1 MAKQIMYD
9 DVARRKAV
17 AGVQKLA
24 RAVKVTLGPAGK
36 NVIIEKSFGG
46 PQVTKDG
53 VTVAKEVE
61 LEDPFENMGAKLV
74 REVASKTNDVAGDG
88 TTTATVLAES
98 ILTIGQRYLTSGV
111 DPNHLRA
118 GIDAAV
124 AAVTAELAKMA
135 KKIDNKS
142 RDEIAQVGAISA
154 NNDTAI
160 GNLLA
165 DAMIKVGKEGVVTVE
180 EGKSAATELEHVDGM
195 QFDKGYVSPYFIT
208 DPKSMEAQFENAL
221 VLIHEQKIS
230 NVREMIPLL
239 EQTSRSGKPLIII
252 AEDVESEA
260 LAALVVNRLKGVL
273 NVCAVK
279 APGFGDRRKAM
290 LQDIATLTGGQCIS
304 EDLGLKL
311 ENVTLEML
319 GSAAKIRI
327 SKDATTIVGGAG
339 KKAEITARADSIR
352 NQIEKTTS
360 DYDREKLQERLAKLT
375 GGIAEIRVG
384 AHTET
389 EMKERKDLF
398 EDALHATRAAIA
410 EGILPGGG
418 TALLKAGAAL
428 AKLDLQGDARFGVE
442 LMKKVVQAPVRQIA
456 ENGGVDGAIV
466 ARKVLANKATTFGY
480 NALTREY
487 GDMIGYGVVDPTKVT
502 RSALQNAVSIATLL
516 LTTDCVITEGKK
528 EEDKADHAG
537 HDHD

>member
-1 MAKQIMYD
+1 MGKQIMYD

-24 RAVKVTLGPAGK
+24 KAVKVTLGPAGK

-88 TTTATVLAES
+88 TTTATVLAEA

-124 AAVTAELAKMA
+124 AKVVEQLAGMS
-135 KKIDNKS
+135 KKVDNKS

-154 NNDTAI
+154 NNDMEI

-165 DAMIKVGKEGVVTVE
+165 DAMLKVGKEGVVTVE
-180 EGKSAATELEHVDGM
+180 EGKSFKTELEHVDGM
-195 QFDKGYVSPYFIT
+195 QFDKGYISPYFIT
-208 DPKSMEAQFENAL
+208 DPKSMEAVFENAL
-221 VLIHEQKIS
+221 ILIHEKKIS

-239 EQTSRSGKPLIII
+239 EATSRGGKPLVII

-290 LQDIATLTGGQCIS
+290 LQDLATLTGGQCIS
-304 EDLGLKL
+304 EDLGIKL
-311 ENVTLEML
+311 ENVTVDQL
-319 GSAAKIRI
+319 GTAAKIRI
-327 SKDATTIVGGAG
+327 TKDATTIVGGAG

-352 NQIEKTTS
+352 AQIEKTTS

-375 GGIAEIRVG
+375 GGVAIIRAG
-384 AHTET
+384 AMTEAD
-389 EMKERKDLF
+389 MKQTKQRI
-398 EDALHATRAAIA
+398 EDALNATRAAVE
-410 EGILPGGG
+410 EGIVAGGG
-418 TALLKAGAAL
+418 VALLRASKALEGL
-428 AKLDLQGDARFGVE
+428 KVKGDQQFGVE
-442 LMKKVVQAPVRQIA
+442 IVARACEAPMRQIA
-456 ENGGVDGAIV
+456 ENSGEDGSVVVDEALG
-466 ARKVLANKATTFGY
+466 KKANEGF
-480 NALTREY
+480 NALTGEWT
-487 GDMIGYGVVDPTKVT
+487 DMFKAGIVDPTKVV
-502 RSALQNAVSIATLL
+502 RSALQNAASIAGLM
-516 LTTDCVITEGKK
+516 LTTNTMVTSIADEKKAVEGSTS
-528 EEDKADHAG
+528 
-537 HDHD
+537 

>member
-1 MAKQIMYD
+1 MGKQIMYD

-24 RAVKVTLGPAGK
+24 KAVKVTLGPAGK

-88 TTTATVLAES
+88 TTTATVLAEA

-124 AAVTAELAKMA
+124 QKVTEQLAGMA
-135 KKIDNKS
+135 RKVDNKS

-154 NNDTAI
+154 NNDAAI
-160 GNLLA
+160 GALLA
-165 DAMIKVGKEGVVTVE
+165 DAMLKVGKEGVVTVE
-180 EGKSAATELEHVDGM
+180 EGKSAVTELEHVDGM
-195 QFDKGYVSPYFIT
+195 QFDKGYISPYFIT
-208 DPKSMEAQFENAL
+208 DPKTMEAVFENAL
-221 VLIHEQKIS
+221 ILVHEKKIS
-230 NVREMIPLL
+230 GVREMIPLL
-239 EQTSRSGKPLIII
+239 EAVSRAGKPLVII

-273 NVCAVK
+273 SVCAVK

-290 LQDIATLTGGQCIS
+290 LQDIATLCGGQCIS
-304 EDLGLKL
+304 EDLGIKL
-311 ENVTLEML
+311 ENVTLEQL
-319 GSAAKIRI
+319 GSAAKVRV

-339 KKAEITARADSIR
+339 KKAEIQARADSIR
-352 NQIEKTTS
+352 GQIEKTTS

-375 GGIAEIRVG
+375 GGVAILRAG
-384 AHTET
+384 AMTEAD
-389 EMKERKDLF
+389 MKQTKQRI
-398 EDALHATRAAIA
+398 EDALNATRAAVE
-410 EGILPGGG
+410 EGIVPGGG
-418 TALLKAGAAL
+418 VALLRASRVL
-428 AKLDLQGDARFGVE
+428 DDLKLKGDQQFGVE
-442 LMKKVVQAPVRQIA
+442 IVKRACEMPMRQIA
-456 ENGGVDGAIV
+456 ENAGEDGSVIVDEALS
-466 ARKVLANKATTFGY
+466 RKANEGYDALSGQWVDMFKAG
-480 NALTREY
+480 
-487 GDMIGYGVVDPTKVT
+487 IVDPTKVVRT
-502 RSALQNAVSIATLL
+502 ALQNAASIAGLM
-516 LTTDCVITEGKK
+516 LTTNTMVTSIADEKKAVEGSTS
-528 EEDKADHAG
+528 
-537 HDHD
+537 

>member
-1 MAKQIMYD
+1 MGKQIMYD

-17 AGVQKLA
+17 EGVQKLA

-88 TTTATVLAES
+88 TTTATVLAEA

-124 AAVTAELAKMA
+124 AAIVEKLAGMA

-142 RDEIAQVGAISA
+142 REQIAQVGAISA
-154 NNDTAI
+154 NNDTEI
-160 GNLLA
+160 GKLLA
-165 DAMIKVGKEGVVTVE
+165 EAMMKVGAEGVVTVE
-180 EGKSAATELEHVDGM
+180 EGKSANVELEHVDGM

-208 DPKSMEAQFENAL
+208 DPKTMESSFENAVIL
-221 VLIHEQKIS
+221 VHEKKIS
-230 NVREMIPLL
+230 SVREMIPLL
-239 EQTSRSGKPLIII
+239 EQVSRAGKPLVIV
-252 AEDVESEA
+252 AEDIESEA

-273 NVCAVK
+273 QVVAVK

-290 LQDIATLTGGQCIS
+290 LQDIATLCGGQFIS

-311 ENVTLEML
+311 ENVTLEQL
-319 GSAAKIRI
+319 GTAQKVRI
-327 SKDATTIVGGAG
+327 SKDATTIIGGAG

-352 NQIEKTTS
+352 SQIERTTS

-375 GGIAEIRVG
+375 GGVAIIRSG
-384 AHTET
+384 AMTEAD
-389 EMKERKDLF
+389 MKQKKQRI
-398 EDALHATRAAIA
+398 EDALNATRAAVE
-410 EGILPGGG
+410 EGIVPGGG
-418 TALLKAGAAL
+418 VALLRASKV
-428 AKLDLQGDARFGVE
+428 LDTLKVKGDQQFGVE
-442 LMKKVVQAPVRQIA
+442 ILKRACEAPMRQIA
-456 ENGGVDGAIV
+456 ENAGEDGSVVVDEALSKKPNEG
-466 ARKVLANKATTFGY
+466 F
-480 NALTREY
+480 NALTGEWV
-487 GDMIGYGVVDPTKVT
+487 DMFQAGIVDPTKVV
-502 RSALQNAVSIATLL
+502 RCALQNAASIAGLM
-516 LTTDCVITEGKK
+516 LTTNTMVTSIQ
-528 EEDKADHAG
+528 EDKKAVEG
-537 HDHD
+537 STS